1 MKSLMSRGRGS
12 PSRSLAPPRA
22 AIRIARRFS
31 VPPADVFGA
40 WLDPELARQWLFAT
54 ASRPMT
60 HVEIDPRVEGFFRF
74 AEQRDG
80 ELIEYTGHYVEI
92 IPDRRLV
99 FTLSMEEHWYVTTRV
114 TVEITAMKTGCQL
127 SLLHDDVPSHYAD
140 CTEGRWAGMLYGLDV
155 TLAGKRG
162 L

>member
-12 PSRSLAPPRA
+12 PSRSITPPRA
-22 AIRIARRFS
+22 AVRIVRRFS
-31 VPPADVFGA
+31 APPTQVFDA

-60 HVEIDPRVEGFFRF
+60 YVEIDAKVDGLFRL

-92 IPDRRLV
+92 APHRRLV

-114 TVEITAMKTGCQL
+114 TVEITATKTGCQL
-127 SLLHDDVPSHYAD
+127 SLIHDDVPSHYAD
-140 CTEGRWAGMLYGLDV
+140 CTEGRWAGILYGLDE
-155 TLAGKRG
+155 TLSGRRG
-162 L
+162 W